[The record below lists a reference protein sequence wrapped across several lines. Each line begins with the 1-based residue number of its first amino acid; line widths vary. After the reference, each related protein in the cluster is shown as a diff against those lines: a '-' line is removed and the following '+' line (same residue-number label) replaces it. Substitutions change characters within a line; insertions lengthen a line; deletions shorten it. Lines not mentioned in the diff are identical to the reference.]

1 VRLGLPLENALDNLA
16 ARLPLLEVGIF
27 SSALRLQIRTGG
39 KLSEVLEK
47 LAESMREADS
57 LRSEVKAIAA
67 HGRMTGMILTV
78 LPLFI
83 AGIMATVNPG
93 YLGTLVN
100 YEHGRDLIAGAVAC
114 LVLAHLVIRRIV
126 DIRI

>member
-1 VRLGLPLENALDNLA
+1 
-16 ARLPLLEVGIF
+16 
-27 SSALRLQIRTGG
+27 
-39 KLSEVLEK
+39 
-47 LAESMREADS
+47 
-57 LRSEVKAIAA
+57 
-67 HGRMTGMILTV
+67 MTGMILTV